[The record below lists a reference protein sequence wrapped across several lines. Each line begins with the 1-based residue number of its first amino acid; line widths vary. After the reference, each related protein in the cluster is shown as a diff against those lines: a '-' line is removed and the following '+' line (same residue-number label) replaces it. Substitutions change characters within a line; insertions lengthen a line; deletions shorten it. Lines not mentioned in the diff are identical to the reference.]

1 MSEHG
6 LKLNGDEM
14 LECLIVGDSIAVGTA
29 RERPECVSYSRGG
42 WNSANWN
49 RDYLDK
55 AAATTADTVR
65 ISLGSNDYRGIDTR
79 AELEIM
85 RASIQGTR
93 VFWIMP
99 AIKPK
104 IQSIVQ
110 DVADQHGDVVLP
122 IIGLQRDGVHPN
134 TQGYRAIANSTKVK

>member
-1 MSEHG
+1 MI
-6 LKLNGDEM
+6 
-14 LECLIVGDSIAVGTA
+14 ECLIIGDSIAVGTA

-49 RDYLDK
+49 HDYLDK
-55 AAATTADTVR
+55 AAATSADTVI
-65 ISLGSNDYRGIDTR
+65 ISLGSNDYRGINTR
-79 AELEIM
+79 AELEKM
-85 RASIQGTR
+85 RARMQGKR

-110 DVADQHGDVVLP
+110 DIAAQYGDVVLP
-122 IIGLQRDGVHPN
+122 IIGLQQDGVHPN
-134 TQGYRAIANSTKVK
+134 AQGYRAIANSTKVK